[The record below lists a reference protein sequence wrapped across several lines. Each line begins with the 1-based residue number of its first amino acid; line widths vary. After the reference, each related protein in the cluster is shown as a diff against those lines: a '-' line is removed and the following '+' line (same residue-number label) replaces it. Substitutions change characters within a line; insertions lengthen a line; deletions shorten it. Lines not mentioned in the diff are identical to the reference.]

1 MYEFA
6 IEYLTPEFKL
16 YEISNFT
23 RTAFNLSQNT
33 PNKQNYVEPDFT
45 SKHNLNYW
53 NEGEYFG
60 FGLSASGFLNGIRYQ
75 NTKNFMEYIENPCT
89 AKELTELT
97 KRRKA

>member
-45 SKHNLNYW
+45 SK
-53 NEGEYFG
+53 
-60 FGLSASGFLNGIRYQ
+60 
-75 NTKNFMEYIENPCT
+75 T
-89 AKELTELT
+89 
-97 KRRKA
+97 